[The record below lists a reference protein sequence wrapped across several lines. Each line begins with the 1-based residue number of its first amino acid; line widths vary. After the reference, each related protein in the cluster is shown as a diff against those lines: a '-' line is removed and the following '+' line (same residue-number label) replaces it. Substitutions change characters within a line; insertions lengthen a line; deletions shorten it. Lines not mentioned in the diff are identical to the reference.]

1 MLNCTSWEQHC
12 NLQRGFRDAAGV
24 EQAAKA
30 KLPRGPFP
38 IHCSTSAGAHSAEGC
53 RGQFRVSLAWQLQ
66 LLTSAV

>member
-30 KLPRGPFP
+30 KLPKGLFP
-38 IHCSTSAGAHSAEGC
+38 SIALLLRVHTALKAAGDS
-53 RGQFRVSLAWQLQ
+53 FV
-66 LLTSAV
+66 